1 MSSKQNLPENLKS
14 RIKPCP
20 VDFQRI
26 ENFIKRAKKDFSTA
40 KLIEAKD
47 LEAAYQIL
55 YDGMLHSALAYMVSD
70 GAQPDIKGK
79 HKTVIDYVAHALG
92 KRYES
97 KMQFFDRM
105 RRRRHQ
111 FLYEPG
117 PYQCTE
123 KEILDAEIVLK
134 EFIELISEKIKE
146 KNPQKEFN
154 FNREGDQSDSKTW
167 RPNQNYARTSWHD
180 SNPAC

>member
-1 MSSKQNLPENLKS
+1 MSLKKELPENLKL

-20 VDFQRI
+20 VDFNRV

-40 KLIEAKD
+40 GLIETKD
-47 LEAAYQIL
+47 LEAAYQLL

-70 GAQPDIKGK
+70 AVQPDIKGK
-79 HKTVIDYVAHALG
+79 HKTVVDYVAHALG

-123 KEILDAEIVLK
+123 KEIADAKGVLE
-134 EFIELISEKIKE
+134 EFIALISEKIKE
-146 KNPQKEFN
+146 KNPQKEFH
-154 FNREGDQSDSKTW
+154 FEV
-167 RPNQNYARTSWHD
+167 
-180 SNPAC
+180 